1 MGLFDKRPPCAICG
15 GKVMG
20 LLPWKIEGNY
30 ICDDCHGVIDAQNG
44 NDFTMEQFL
53 KYRDFREQ
61 NQALREQF
69 RVDEIVEFG
78 FLSEKFVFDY
88 EHSLFCMDKNL
99 NKTIFHGS
107 ELKSF
112 MISEDGAPL
121 LEGSAKGFIYHESR
135 VPQRIDELLPQVN
148 QMLIQRQMQESM
160 ERLAN
165 RDKEVRPSYTSIDI
179 PEPFKKFYIKLYLQH
194 PYWSLYEFERTGPVI
209 IGDVPDLNQ
218 YRIEYDESVQ
228 HLETLANALARVA
241 GFPQESAT
249 PGQTVAAGC
258 GCCGRPHRCRRRD
271 QEVQGSPRFRHH
283 HRRGI
288 RRQEKAAHG
297 HLNSKNPGSNS
308 RVLFVLYFRFP

>member
-1 MGLFDKRPPCAICG
+1 MGLLGKREPCAICG
-15 GKVMG
+15 GKVKG

-112 MISEDGAPL
+112 VISEDGMPL
-121 LEGSAKGFIYHESR
+121 LEGSAKGLERHESN
-135 VPQRIDELLPQVN
+135 VPKRIDELLPQVN
-148 QMLIQRQMQESM
+148 QMLMQRQMQETM

-165 RDKEVRPSYTSIDI
+165 RNNDNRTTYTSSIDI
-179 PEPFKKFYIKLYLQH
+179 PEPFKKFYIKLYFDH
-194 PYWSLYEFERTGPVI
+194 PYWKLIEFERTGPVL
-209 IGDVPDLNQ
+209 IGDLPDLTQ
-218 YRIEYDESVQ
+218 YRLEYNEQVQ
-228 HLETLANALARVA
+228 HMEELAEALMRVA
-241 GFPQESAT
+241 FPQAGEVAKAGAA
-249 PGQTVAAGC
+249 PAAAAADAAAAQPAADTVSEIKKYKELLDAGIITEEEFAAKKK
-258 GCCGRPHRCRRRD
+258 
-271 QEVQGSPRFRHH
+271 QLM
-283 HRRGI
+283 GI
-288 RRQEKAAHG
+288 
-297 HLNSKNPGSNS
+297 
-308 RVLFVLYFRFP
+308 

>member
-15 GKVMG
+15 GKVKG

-148 QMLIQRQMQESM
+148 QMLIQLVTDG
-160 ERLAN
+160 RLKEHLLGKLQVRLQTEENNPAAI
-165 RDKEVRPSYTSIDI
+165 DKTDVIDI
-179 PEPFKKFYIKLYLQH
+179 
-194 PYWSLYEFERTGPVI
+194 
-209 IGDVPDLNQ
+209 
-218 YRIEYDESVQ
+218 
-228 HLETLANALARVA
+228 
-241 GFPQESAT
+241 
-249 PGQTVAAGC
+249 
-258 GCCGRPHRCRRRD
+258 
-271 QEVQGSPRFRHH
+271 
-283 HRRGI
+283 RGT
-288 RRQEKAAHG
+288 ADNG
-297 HLNSKNPGSNS
+297 
-308 RVLFVLYFRFP
+308 

>member
-15 GKVMG
+15 GKVKG

-44 NDFTMEQFL
+44 NNFTMEQFL
-53 KYRDFREQ
+53 
-61 NQALREQF
+61 N
-69 RVDEIVEFG
+69 EIVEFG

-121 LEGSAKGFIYHESR
+121 LEGSAKGFIHHESR

-148 QMLIQRQMQESM
+148 QMLLQRQMQESM

-209 IGDVPDLNQ
+209 IGDIPDLNQ
-218 YRIEYDESVQ
+218 YRIEYNESVQ
-228 HLETLANALARVA
+228 HLETLANALARIA
-241 GFPQESAT
+241 GFPQEN
-249 PGQTVAAGC
+249 
-258 GCCGRPHRCRRRD
+258 
-271 QEVQGSPRFRHH
+271 
-283 HRRGI
+283 
-288 RRQEKAAHG
+288 KAAAAPTDAVAEIKKYKDLLDSG
-297 HLNSKNPGSNS
+297 IITEEEFAAKKKQLMGI
-308 RVLFVLYFRFP
+308 

>member
-15 GKVMG
+15 GKVKG

-88 EHSLFCMDKNL
+88 EHSLFCMDKSL

-218 YRIEYDESVQ
+218 YRIEYNESVQ
-228 HLETLANALARVA
+228 HLETLANALAKVA
-241 GFPQESAT
+241 GFPQESAA
-249 PGQTVAAGC
+249 PGQTVATAAVAAAAAAATA
-258 GCCGRPHRCRRRD
+258 PTD
-271 QEVQGSPRFRHH
+271 AVAEIKKYKDLLDS
-283 HRRGI
+283 GI
-288 RRQEKAAHG
+288 ITEEEFAAKKKQLMG
-297 HLNSKNPGSNS
+297 I
-308 RVLFVLYFRFP
+308 